1 MWSQRSLV
9 RRSFLRSE
17 TVKKLSLTVNISEN
31 ESRSKKYIKADL
43 IPFKWGVQIFSCEF
57 ITNPVDIGPTKICA
71 LDPNN
76 KIDACQ
82 VKIGKKYLSNIYKK
96 TLTCGKT
103 IQGDSGGPL
112 VVLKRD
118 TNEGLRC
125 KFEMSRLVLKA
136 RFQHFIISR
145 SILFGWGCFF
155 WIQVRGTG
163 KNSFVRIK
171 NPFFCKI
178 LYQTEFYPP
187 TQSLSRKVDTSLSS
201 VKC

>member
-1 MWSQRSLV
+1 MNSSLIQLTLGRLKSVRLTPTIRSTLA
-9 RRSFLRSE
+9 RWRSAI
-17 TVKKLSLTVNISEN
+17 NIC
-31 ESRSKKYIKADL
+31 
-43 IPFKWGVQIFSCEF
+43 QIF
-57 ITNPVDIGPTKICA
+57 T
-71 LDPNN
+71 
-76 KIDACQ
+76 
-82 VKIGKKYLSNIYKK
+82 K

-163 KNSFVRIK
+163 KNPVVRIK

-178 LYQTEFYPP
+178 LYETEFYPP

-201 VKC
+201 VKCSIFMFVETHLLIIKFPGLPWRIYKSERVWRLD